1 MDIKSENIYNFPGST
16 FYGEQSTGKGSMKVV
31 TEDTFEQRLE
41 GRGRDRIDIRGIR
54 VLGLGNTQC
63 KGGVLACSG
72 KSEEVKV
79 G

>member
-1 MDIKSENIYNFPGST
+1 MKQ
-16 FYGEQSTGKGSMKVV
+16 GEEDGQAVV
-31 TEDTFEQRLE
+31 RESLTAEVGFEQRLE

>member
-1 MDIKSENIYNFPGST
+1 
-16 FYGEQSTGKGSMKVV
+16 MKVV